1 MPTIKFSEFSPSRGG
16 HAPGDLRDSFIDSVD
31 VIEQWD
37 ASQPEP
43 TVELRGHQVPVT
55 RIIGLLWN
63 CSDILGGP
71 VCRPINGMVRRPD
84 SFPSGATY
92 AQAARQLK
100 KLVKRMWS

>member
-1 MPTIKFSEFSPSRGG
+1 MSAIKFSKYSPSRGG
-16 HAPGDLRDSFIDSVD
+16 HAPGDLRDSFIDSVY
-31 VIEQWD
+31 VIEQWG

-63 CSDILGGP
+63 CSDILGGA
-71 VCRPINGMVRRPD
+71 VCRQICGMARGPD

-100 KLVKRMWS
+100 ELVMGVWS